1 MNVYLCDHTFNAG
14 NQTACS
20 WFVAL
25 QSAFPASFKSD
36 KTIGS
41 HTAEAHVAYSDPDA
55 ILFVHTHD
63 ERFWRDLV
71 SRSDVKCRIVLVRQ
85 DGGQGRG
92 GSDPERLHPCFWRPE
107 DFQEP
112 NLSRAR
118 EFVSQAAKGTR
129 EEIDWNLL
137 QPPPEPILA
146 LSILCEA
153 WSLAATGESGGQD
166 DVLIH
171 PPINKEEWFGVF
183 GKPAPSLP
191 AATEISKMMG
201 GASNDAL
208 NLLKAVLSDR
218 TEDIEGAIKKFQ
230 EKAKGAM
237 Q

>member
-25 QSAFPASFKSD
+25 RSAFPASFKSD
-36 KTIGS
+36 KTIGAHS
-41 HTAEAHVAYSDPDA
+41 AEVHVAYSDPGA
-55 ILFVHTHD
+55 ILFVHTQD
-63 ERFWRDLV
+63 EKFWRNLV
-71 SRSDVKCRIVLVRQ
+71 SRSDVKCHIVLVRK
-85 DGGQGRG
+85 DGSQPRD
-92 GSDPERLHPCFWRPE
+92 GSDPERLHSCFWRPE

-112 NLSRAR
+112 NLPRVR
-118 EFVSQAAKGTR
+118 DFVSQATNGAG

-153 WSLAATGESGGQD
+153 WSLAATGGSGGQD

-171 PPINKEEWFGVF
+171 PSINKEEWFRVF
-183 GKPAPSLP
+183 GKSSPTLP
-191 AATEISKMMG
+191 AAAEISKMMG
-201 GASNDAL
+201 GASTDAL
-208 NLLKAVLSDR
+208 NLLKAVLSESA
-218 TEDIEGAIKKFQ
+218 EDIEGAIKKFQ
-230 EKAKGAM
+230 EKAKEAM